1 MKSFNHFMTIPLAHR
16 GLHNQQ
22 LDENSLGA
30 FKAAI
35 EHGYGIELDVHP
47 LKDGGLVVVHDT
59 NLKRVTG
66 VDVNVETLSEEDLK
80 KYPLLLSKEKIPTLK
95 EVFDLVAGK
104 FPILVELKVE
114 GKFNP
119 ELPSR
124 VLKLLEN
131 YPKTDNIAIQSFN
144 PYAMKYL
151 KEKDAPYPLGQLV
164 SNKLDGQS
172 KFVCWLF
179 RTLNVL
185 KISRAEFIAFD
196 IKHLPSRP
204 VKRYRRKGYPILTWT
219 IDDEEKLLRARKYAD
234 NIIFETVNIDK

>member
-1 MKSFNHFMTIPLAHR
+1 MKSFKHFMTIPLAHR
-16 GLHNQQ
+16 GLHNDH

-35 EHGYGIELDVHP
+35 DHGYGFELDVHP

-66 VDVNVETLSEEDLK
+66 FDINVEEITEAELG
-80 KYPLLLSKEKIPTLK
+80 KYPLLLSGEKIPTLK
-95 EVFDLVAGK
+95 EVLDLMDGK
-104 FPILVELKVE
+104 LPILIELKVE

-119 ELPSR
+119 ELPTR
-124 VLKLLEN
+124 VLKLLEG

-144 PYAMKYL
+144 PYAMKFL
-151 KEKDAPYPLGQLV
+151 NEQGAPYPLGQLV
-164 SNKLDGQS
+164 SNKLDGQT

-196 IKHLPSRP
+196 VKYLPSRP
-204 VKRYRRKGYPILTWT
+204 VKRHKKRGYPILAWT
-219 IDDEEKLLRARKYAD
+219 VDDQEKLRKARQYAD
-234 NIIFETVNIDK
+234 NIIFETIKID

>member
-80 KYPLLLSKEKIPTLK
+80 KYPLLLSKEKIPT
-95 EVFDLVAGK
+95 D
-104 FPILVELKVE
+104 
-114 GKFNP
+114 
-119 ELPSR
+119 
-124 VLKLLEN
+124 
-131 YPKTDNIAIQSFN
+131 
-144 PYAMKYL
+144 
-151 KEKDAPYPLGQLV
+151 
-164 SNKLDGQS
+164 
-172 KFVCWLF
+172 
-179 RTLNVL
+179 
-185 KISRAEFIAFD
+185 
-196 IKHLPSRP
+196 
-204 VKRYRRKGYPILTWT
+204 RKS
-219 IDDEEKLLRARKYAD
+219 
-234 NIIFETVNIDK
+234 VV